1 MGYNNI
7 IPNVHFRKY
16 WQKDVRCWF
25 NQAARKKG
33 RKIARDKRAVAL
45 FPRPAGGK
53 LRPVVHPGTQRYNFK
68 LRVGRGFTL
77 QELKAAGF
85 GALKARQLGISV
97 DTRRTN
103 KCEES
108 LKINA
113 NRLKEYKKKL
123 LVFPRSSLKKPKK
136 GDSSKEQ
143 LKDVKQ
149 NKCKTVLPVPKP
161 RLREAAR
168 AITAEE
174 KGVEAYRILRKKR
187 EEQKNFGKKLKKE
200 MDAKAN

>member
-1 MGYNNI
+1 MPYNNI

-25 NQAARKKG
+25 NQAARKKN
-33 RKIARDKRAVAL
+33 RNLTRVKRAAAV

-53 LRPVVHPGTQRYNFK
+53 LRPIVHPGTQRYNFK
-68 LRVGRGFTL
+68 VRVGRGFTL

-85 GALKARQLGISV
+85 GRQQARQLGICV
-97 DTRRTN
+97 DLRRSN
-103 KCEES
+103 KSEES
-108 LKINA
+108 LTLNA

-123 LVFPRSSLKKPKK
+123 LVFPRGNKKKPKK

-149 NKCKTVLPVPKP
+149 NKCKTVLPVPTY

-168 AITAEE
+168 AITADE
-174 KGVEAYRILRKKR
+174 KNVEAYRILRKKR
-187 EEQKNFGKKLKKE
+187 EEVKNYGKKLKKE
-200 MDAKAN
+200 QEANA